1 MRYVHIL
8 MLNGR
13 PIGDAYTSEKKAK
26 DMAVKVHTETF
37 VRPEVI
43 SMMVK

>member
-1 MRYVHIL
+1 

-13 PIGDAYTSEKKAK
+13 PIGDAYTSEKKARE
-26 DMAVKVHTETF
+26 MAVKIHTESF

-43 SMMVK
+43 SMMIK

>member
-37 VRPEVI
+37 IRPEVI
-43 SMMVK
+43 SMMVR

>member
-1 MRYVHIL
+1 

-37 VRPEVI
+37 IRPEVI

>member
-1 MRYVHIL
+1 

-26 DMAVKVHTETF
+26 EMSVKIHTETF
-37 VRPEVI
+37 IRPEVI